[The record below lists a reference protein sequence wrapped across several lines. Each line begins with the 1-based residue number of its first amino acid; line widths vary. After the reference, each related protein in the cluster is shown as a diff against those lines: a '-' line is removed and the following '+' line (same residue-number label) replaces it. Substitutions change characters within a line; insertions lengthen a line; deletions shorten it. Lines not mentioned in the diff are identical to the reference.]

1 MRTPEVRSFFDP
13 RTRSFSHVVADPAT
27 RAAAIIDPV
36 LDYDA
41 DSGRIAH
48 ASADGLIAHVRA
60 AQLRVEW
67 IIETHVHADHLS
79 AASYLRERLGARIGI
94 GARVREVQAHFGKLF
109 DAGSAFRAD
118 GSQFDHLFADGE
130 TYRIGELDARTI
142 ATPGHTPTCMTHL
155 IGDAAF
161 VGDTLFNADYGTARC
176 DFPGGDAHALYRS
189 VQALFA
195 LPDATR
201 VFFCHDYPTA
211 TRTSEVAQSTIAEEK
226 QHNIHLHIDTS
237 EAAFV
242 QLRTTRDATLSLP
255 KLMLPAVQVNIH
267 AGELPPPAANG
278 IRYLKIPLDT
288 F

>member
-1 MRTPEVRSFFDP
+1 MNPEVRSFFDP
-13 RTRSFSHVVADPAT
+13 RTRSFSHVVADPQT

-36 LDYDA
+36 LDYDP
-41 DSGRIAH
+41 DSGHITHANADALLAH
-48 ASADGLIAHVRA
+48 TRE
-60 AQLRVEW
+60 AQLKVEW

-79 AASYLRERLGARIGI
+79 AAQYLRERLGARIGI
-94 GARVREVQAHFGKLF
+94 GARVVEVQAHFGKLF
-109 DAGSAFRAD
+109 DPGADFRSD

-130 TYRIGELDARTI
+130 IYRIGELTARAI
-142 ATPGHTPTCMTHL
+142 ATPGHTPTCMSHL
-155 IGDAAF
+155 IGDALF

-189 VQALFA
+189 VQKLYA

-211 TRTSEVAQSTIAEEK
+211 TRTAEVASSTIGEEK
-226 QHNIHLHIDTS
+226 GHNVHLRADTT

-242 QLRTTRDATLSLP
+242 ELRTTRDKTLSLP
-255 KLMLPAVQVNIH
+255 KLILPAVQVNMR
-267 AGELPPPAANG
+267 AGELPAAAENG
-278 IRYLKIPLDT
+278 IRYLKIPLDA

>member
-1 MRTPEVRSFFDP
+1 MNNPQVQSFFDA

-36 LDYDA
+36 LDYDPDA
-41 DSGRIAH
+41 GRITH
-48 ASADGLIAHVRA
+48 ASADALLAHVRA
-60 AQLRVEW
+60 AQLKVEW

-79 AASYLRERLGARIGI
+79 AAQYLRGQLGARVGI
-94 GARVREVQAHFGKLF
+94 GARVVEVQAHFGKLF
-109 DAGSAFRAD
+109 DAGADFRSD
-118 GSQFDHLFADGE
+118 GSQFDHLFRDGE
-130 TYRIGELDARTI
+130 RYRIGELDAQAI
-142 ATPGHTPTCMTHL
+142 ATPGHTPTCMSHL
-155 IGDAAF
+155 IGDALF

-189 VQALFA
+189 VQTLYA

-211 TRTSEVAQSTIAEEK
+211 TRKSEVACSTIGEEK
-226 QHNIHLHIDTS
+226 QHNVHLRADTS

-242 QLRTTRDATLSLP
+242 ELRTTRDKTLSLP
-255 KLMLPAVQVNIH
+255 KLILPAVQVNMR
-267 AGELPPPAANG
+267 AGELPPAAANG

-288 F
+288 L

>member
-1 MRTPEVRSFFDP
+1 MTSPEVRSFFDP
-13 RTRSFSHVVADPAT
+13 RTRSFSHVVTDAAT

-36 LDYDA
+36 LDYDV

-48 ASADGLIAHVRA
+48 TSADALLAHVRE
-60 AQLRVEW
+60 AQLKVEW

-94 GARVREVQAHFGKLF
+94 GAHVREVQAHFARLF
-109 DAGSAFRAD
+109 DVDATFRSD
-118 GSQFDHLFADGE
+118 GSQFDRLFADGE
-130 TYRIGELDARTI
+130 TYCIGELTARAI
-142 ATPGHTPTCMTHL
+142 ATPGHTPTCMSHL
-155 IGDAAF
+155 IGDAVF

-189 VQALFA
+189 IQTLYA

-201 VFFCHDYPTA
+201 VYFCHDYPTA
-211 TRTSEVAQSTIAEEK
+211 TRTSEVAYSTIGDEK
-226 QHNIHLHIDTS
+226 RHNVHLRADTS
-237 EAAFV
+237 EDAFV
-242 QLRTTRDATLSLP
+242 QLRNTRDATLSLP
-255 KLMLPAVQVNIH
+255 KLILPAVQVNIR
-267 AGELPPPAANG
+267 AGALPPAAANG

>member
-1 MRTPEVRSFFDP
+1 MASPEVRSFFDP

-27 RAAAIIDPV
+27 RAAAVIDPV
-36 LDYDA
+36 LDYDP

-48 ASADGLIAHVRA
+48 ASADALLTHVRE
-60 AQLRVEW
+60 AQLKIEW

-79 AASYLRERLGARIGI
+79 AAQYLRERLGARVGI
-94 GARVREVQAHFGKLF
+94 GARVVEVQAHFGKLF
-109 DAGSAFRAD
+109 DADADFRSD

-130 TYRIGELDARTI
+130 RYRIGELEAQAI
-142 ATPGHTPTCMTHL
+142 ATPGHTPTCMSHL
-155 IGDAAF
+155 IGDALF

-189 VQALFA
+189 VQTLYA

-211 TRTSEVAQSTIAEEK
+211 TRTSEVASLTIGDEK
-226 QHNIHLHIDTS
+226 QHNVHLRADTS
-237 EAAFV
+237 EATFV
-242 QLRTTRDATLSLP
+242 ELRTTRDKTLSLP
-255 KLMLPAVQVNIH
+255 KLILPAVQVNMR
-267 AGELPPPAANG
+267 AGELPPAAANG
-278 IRYLKIPLDT
+278 IRYLRIPLDT